1 MDIRLLTSATILL
14 LFTGPS
20 FSQAAIDLHAAV
32 KQGSIELYNRELGLL
47 DEPAHA
53 GIRMSMAYG
62 EGVAWLTGVEFSDG
76 VIAFDVRGEDVK
88 QHSFV
93 GIAFHGAN
101 DSCFDAIYLRPF
113 QFRAEADSLRDRMIQ
128 YISLPEHTWRF
139 LRKQEPGVNEHS
151 IDPAPGPNAWV
162 HVRVVV
168 EGDTISV
175 FINGAAEPSLV
186 VKKLTERHTGRV
198 GFYVA
203 DTSGGDFANITI
215 TPAQR

>member
-113 QFRAEADSLRDRMIQ
+113 
-128 YISLPEHTWRF
+128 
-139 LRKQEPGVNEHS
+139 
-151 IDPAPGPNAWV
+151 
-162 HVRVVV
+162 
-168 EGDTISV
+168 
-175 FINGAAEPSLV
+175 
-186 VKKLTERHTGRV
+186 
-198 GFYVA
+198 
-203 DTSGGDFANITI
+203 
-215 TPAQR
+215 